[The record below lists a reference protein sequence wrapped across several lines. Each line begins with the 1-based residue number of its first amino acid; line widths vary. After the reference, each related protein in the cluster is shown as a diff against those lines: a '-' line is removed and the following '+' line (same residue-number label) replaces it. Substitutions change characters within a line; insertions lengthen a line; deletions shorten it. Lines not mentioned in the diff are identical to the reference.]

1 MTFKLLLSTAVWG
14 EDYLEIFLEYT
25 IKSLLKSKN
34 ILSNEISEKSKYLI
48 YTERKYIR
56 SIKNHNN
63 FKKLNKKIK
72 IVFYDLK
79 SNKSEEKYSSLKTY
93 QNLSINYGYKN
104 KFDYFIFIYP
114 DSIFGENH
122 FSTLLSKVKRGF
134 RVIMCP
140 GPLGIYENFFT
151 IFKNKEINNKNL
163 SAFIIKNLHPFY
175 QSFLNDD
182 VNSRLKITEN
192 KEKGYQIYK
201 CLDLHPAII
210 SLSIKDLRIKN
221 TFDEDILDN
230 KNISLSD
237 IDYLNNSNQGIIIT
251 LETFNSNRGKISK
264 NYNLKELKNINS
276 DVYDVIKY
284 CNKKNSLYNINHHL
298 KGNYIVSEKRPKKY
312 LNLIFP
318 QSEKLKHLKTILRYN
333 NVKINNKNEIVEQFL
348 EFKKNNFEIKNEF
361 TKILQNE
368 MSARVKLD
376 LEIETNRQ
384 NEMSARVEL
393 DLEIETNR
401 QNQKRDMENNYRE
414 RKNNYRERKNNYRER
429 KNNYREREN
438 NYREREN
445 SYIRVIADEN
455 VIKLSIIS
463 IFIVIFKSLPTFLR
477 APFTMFKQKNRSNKF
492 INKNL
497 RLMKFLIILPRKTVI
512 KILLKRI
519 I

>member
-25 IKSLLKSKN
+25 LKSLLKSKN
-34 ILSNEISEKSKYLI
+34 LLNNQVSNKSKYII
-48 YTERKYIR
+48 YSESKHLN
-56 SIKNHNN
+56 SIKKHRN
-63 FKKLNKKIK
+63 FKKLNKKIE
-72 IVFYDLK
+72 IIFCDLK
-79 SNKSEEKYSSLKTY
+79 NNNLGNKYLSLKTY
-93 QNLSINYGYKN
+93 QNLAIQYGYKN

-134 RVIMCP
+134 KVIMCP

-151 IFKNKEINNKNL
+151 IFRKKEINNKNL

-175 QSFLNDD
+175 QSFLNNN
-182 VNSRLKITEN
+182 VNSRLSITVN
-192 KEKGYQIYK
+192 KERSYQIYK

-210 SLSIKDLRIKN
+210 SLSIKDLQIKN
-221 TFDEDILDN
+221 TFDEDILNN

-237 IDYLNNSNQGIIIT
+237 IDYLNHSNQGIIIT

-284 CNKKNSLYNINHHL
+284 CDKKNFLYNINHHL
-298 KGNYIVSEKRPKKY
+298 KGNYIVSEKRPKNY
-312 LNLIFP
+312 LDLIFF
-318 QSEKLKHLKTILRYN
+318 QSEKIKHLKTILRYN

-384 NEMSARVEL
+384 IKIAESIL
-393 DLEIETNR
+393 
-401 QNQKRDMENNYRE
+401 QNQIQIEKKRDMENS
-414 RKNNYRERKNNYRER
+414 
-429 KNNYREREN
+429 YREREN
-438 NYREREN
+438 SYRARQRERENSYRVRQREREN
-445 SYIRVIADEN
+445 SYIRVISDEN
-455 VIKLSIIS
+455 IIKLSIIS
-463 IFIVIFKSLPTFLR
+463 IFIVIFRSLPAFLR
-477 APFTMFKQKNRSNKF
+477 APFTLFKQKNRSNKF

-497 RLMKFLIILPRKTVI
+497 RLIKFLIILPRKTVI

>member
-25 IKSLLKSKN
+25 LKSLLKSKN
-34 ILSNEISEKSKYLI
+34 LLSNEISKKSKYI
-48 YTERKYIR
+48 IFSERKHLN
-56 SIKNHNN
+56 SIKKHLNI
-63 FKKLNKKIK
+63 KRLNKKIE
-72 IVFYDLK
+72 IIFCDLNNDNLG
-79 SNKSEEKYSSLKTY
+79 NKYLSLKTY
-93 QNLSINYGYKN
+93 QNLAIQYGYKN

-122 FSTLLSKVKRGF
+122 FSTLLTKVKRGF
-134 RVIMCP
+134 KIIMCP

-175 QSFLNDD
+175 QSFLNND
-182 VNSRLKITEN
+182 VNSRLNITEN

-210 SLSIKDLRIKN
+210 SLSIKDLQIKN
-221 TFDEDILDN
+221 TFDEDILNN

-284 CNKKNSLYNINHHL
+284 CNKKNTLYNINHHL

-384 NEMSARVEL
+384 IKLAESIL
-393 DLEIETNR
+393 
-401 QNQKRDMENNYRE
+401 QKNS
-414 RKNNYRERKNNYRER
+414 
-429 KNNYREREN
+429 YREREN
-438 NYREREN
+438 SYREREN
-445 SYIRVIADEN
+445 SYIRVISGEN
-455 VIKLSIIS
+455 IIKLSIIS
-463 IFIVIFKSLPTFLR
+463 IFIIIFRSLPAFLR